1 MMMIS
6 RSYRCEFHWRACVG
20 DNRSCQWSEM
30 VGDDENKSSTHV
42 LCPRTWSQTPD
53 QTCKTGWVK
62 EDMKIFGSKHLRPE
76 NILHL
81 GPSNIQRHLSSSN
94 ILHLSPARL
103 RTVPPPSLTVNSSPL
118 PPFLDHQVT
127 RMKLN
132 ISTYHKTTTLY
143 LLFGPAEYSSFTEIV
158 KYQSILY
165 PFLFCNLLNTPPPPL
180 ARREL
185 TVPPTMSEK
194 LQWEE
199 PWQCPI
205 NNFQV

>member
-1 MMMIS
+1 MMMMMMIINIS
-6 RSYRCEFHWRACVG
+6 VLPTHLHQGRRPPQAASLSGSCRCEFHWRAWVG
-20 DNRSCQWSEM
+20 DNISCQWSEM

-62 EDMKIFGSKHLRPE
+62 EDMKIFGSRHLRPE

-81 GPSNIQRHLSSSN
+81 GPSNIQHLRPEN

-127 RMKLN
+127 RMIINECYNKSQDINAVSPFWTKVKL
-132 ISTYHKTTTLY
+132 
-143 LLFGPAEYSSFTEIV
+143 
-158 KYQSILY
+158 
-165 PFLFCNLLNTPPPPL
+165 FL
-180 ARREL
+180 
-185 TVPPTMSEK
+185 
-194 LQWEE
+194 
-199 PWQCPI
+199 
-205 NNFQV
+205 

>member
-1 MMMIS
+1 
-6 RSYRCEFHWRACVG
+6 
-20 DNRSCQWSEM
+20 
-30 VGDDENKSSTHV
+30 
-42 LCPRTWSQTPD
+42 
-53 QTCKTGWVK
+53 
-62 EDMKIFGSKHLRPE
+62 MKIFGSKHLRPE

-81 GPSNIQRHLSSSN
+81 GPSNIQHLSPSN

-127 RMKLN
+127 RIKF
-132 ISTYHKTTTLY
+132 K
-143 LLFGPAEYSSFTEIV
+143 EYFYKSQDINVVSPFWTRVKVFSDIV

-165 PFLFCNLLNTPPPPL
+165 PFLFCSLLNTPPPPR

-194 LQWEE
+194 LR
-199 PWQCPI
+199 
-205 NNFQV
+205 